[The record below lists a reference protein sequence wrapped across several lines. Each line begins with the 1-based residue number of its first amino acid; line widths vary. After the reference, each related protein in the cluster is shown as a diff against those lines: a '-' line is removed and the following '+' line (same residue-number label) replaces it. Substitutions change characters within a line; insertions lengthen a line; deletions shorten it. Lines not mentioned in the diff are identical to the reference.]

1 MHVVH
6 VEDEGPLR
14 DILRLMFV
22 AAEPNIQLQQFENSD
37 PAVVYIEQHG
47 QTVDLFVL
55 DIRLPGA
62 LNGLQIAQKI
72 RDLKCPGFIV
82 MTSAFSAPNQELLV
96 SLRSEY
102 FPKPWHILDLAP
114 KLLKYR
120 LNNSGQTRLP
130 TNLLAT

>member
-1 MHVVH
+1 
-6 VEDEGPLR
+6 
-14 DILRLMFV
+14 LRLMFV
-22 AAEPNIQLQQFENSD
+22 AAEPNIRLQQFENSD
-37 PAVVYIEQHG
+37 PAVKYIEQHG

-82 MTSAFSAPNQELLV
+82 MTSAFSEPNPELLTA
-96 SLRSEY
+96 LRSEY
-102 FPKPWHILDLAP
+102 FPNPWHIRDLAP

-120 LNNSGQTRLP
+120 LNPPNATRFP
-130 TNLLAT
+130 PNLLTT